1 MTKGKVLI
9 LEDDVV
15 LADQVALILNRYNYE
30 VLITA
35 NSDLFFEELR
45 VFNPDVI
52 LLDVYLVGS
61 KLNGIQV
68 LKHLKDKMDLNYKV
82 IVISGEVS
90 STQVQEIREM
100 GAYHFIEKGSS
111 FSTNQLLLHIDNA
124 ITLKRQEEEHIGL
137 QIEYINMKK
146 QFTRSFP
153 FIGES
158 AAIKA
163 VRDKIHKLAE
173 VDEDLFL
180 IGETGTGKEVAAN
193 YYYISSKRFGKPFHT
208 LNCSAL
214 TETLIESELF
224 GHTKGSFTNADRNK
238 TGFFE
243 ECTNG
248 LLFLDEV
255 TNLSLISQSKI
266 LRAIENKEIQVVG
279 GSMKRVNTRLIFAS
293 NAQMD
298 LLHNPEKFRRDLF
311 YRIEGNIVEL
321 PPLRERGEDI
331 LLLMSFFLTNFSHQY
346 NINDQLDL
354 TTLKSSLLSYSW
366 PGNIRELRNFC
377 KFMMINEDE
386 ITNATIL
393 KHLEHKLSGNG
404 KESEVDNA
412 RYLEIPSLKD
422 SVAQYERDYLLHHLQ
437 LNAWQVSKTARSIG
451 IERTTLYK
459 KIKQLNIS
467 TPPDGDSP

>member
-1 MTKGKVLI
+1 MSKGKVLI

-15 LADQVALILNRYNYE
+15 LADQIALVLKRFNYE
-30 VLITA
+30 VLITP
-35 NSDLFFEELR
+35 NSDIFFEELR

-52 LLDVYLVGS
+52 LLDVFLVGS
-61 KLNGIQV
+61 KLNGIEV
-68 LKHLKDKMDLNYKV
+68 LKHLKSNMDLNYKV
-82 IVISGEVS
+82 IVISGEVTA
-90 STQVQEIREM
+90 TQVQEIRAM

-137 QIEYINMKK
+137 QIEYINLKK

-158 AAIKA
+158 NAIKK
-163 VRDKIHKLAE
+163 VREQIHKLA
-173 VDEDLFL
+173 DAGEDLFL
-180 IGETGTGKEVAAN
+180 MGETGTGKEVAAN
-193 YYYISSKRFGKPFHT
+193 YYYISSNRFGKPFHT

-224 GHTKGSFTNADRNK
+224 GHTRGSVSNAERSK

-243 ECTNG
+243 ECSNG
-248 LLFLDEV
+248 VLFLDEV
-255 TNLSLISQSKI
+255 TNLSLVSQSKI

-279 GSMKRVNTRLIFAS
+279 GPMKKVDTRLIFAS
-293 NAQMD
+293 NANMQV
-298 LLHNPEKFRRDLF
+298 LANPERFRRDLF

-331 LLLMSFFLTNFSHQY
+331 LLLMSFFLTSFTNKY
-346 NINDQLDL
+346 NINDKLDL
-354 TTLKSSLLSYSW
+354 STLSAHLLSYNW

-377 KFMMINEDE
+377 KFVMINEKT
-386 ITNATIL
+386 ITNEVIIQ
-393 KHLEHKLSGNG
+393 HLNMKMNG
-404 KESEVDNA
+404 KDVNRDLENS
-412 RYLEIPSLKD
+412 RYVNMSNLKA
-422 SVAQYERDYLLHHLQ
+422 SMTEYERDFLIHHL
-437 LNAWQVSKTARSIG
+437 NANRWQVSKTARVIG

-459 KIKQLNIS
+459 KIKQLDI
-467 TPPDGDSP
+467 TLMPELKD

>member
-15 LADQVALILNRYNYE
+15 LADQVALVLKRYTYE

-35 NSDLFFEELR
+35 NSDSFFEELR

-52 LLDVYLVGS
+52 LLDVFLVGS
-61 KLNGIQV
+61 KLNGIEV
-68 LKHLKDKMDLNYKV
+68 LKHLKDNMDLNYKV

-90 STQVQEIREM
+90 ANQVQEIRAM
-100 GAYHFIEKGSS
+100 GAYHFIEKGSN

-137 QIEYINMKK
+137 QIEYINLKK

-158 AAIKA
+158 PAIKK
-163 VRDKIHKLAE
+163 VREQIHKLAAVE
-173 VDEDLFL
+173 EDLFL
-180 IGETGTGKEVAAN
+180 LGETGTGKEVAAN
-193 YYYISSKRFGKPFHT
+193 YYYISSSRFGKPFHT

-224 GHTKGSFTNADRNK
+224 GHMKGSFTNADRNK

-248 LLFLDEV
+248 VLFLDEV
-255 TNLSLISQSKI
+255 TNLSMLSQSKI

-279 GSMKRVNTRLIFAS
+279 GSMKKVNTRLIFAS
-293 NAQMD
+293 NANMPT
-298 LLHNPEKFRRDLF
+298 LSNPERFRRDLF

-321 PPLRERGEDI
+321 PTLRERGEDI
-331 LLLMSFFLTNFSHQY
+331 LLLMSFFLTSFTNKY

-354 TTLKSSLLSYSW
+354 SKLKDILLSYSW

-377 KFMMINEDE
+377 KFVMINEKN
-386 ITNATIL
+386 ITNDVII
-393 KHLEHKLSGNG
+393 KHLNLKLNN
-404 KESEVDNA
+404 KDAHREIDTT
-412 RYLEIPSLKD
+412 RYRSISNLK
-422 SVAQYERDYLLHHLQ
+422 SSMAEYEKDFLIYHLSK
-437 LNAWQVSKTARSIG
+437 NFWHVSKTAQAIG

-459 KIKQLNIS
+459 KIKQLGIKLMPENS
-467 TPPDGDSP
+467 E

>member
-15 LADQVALILNRYNYE
+15 LADQIALVLKRFNYE
-30 VLITA
+30 VLITP
-35 NSDLFFEELR
+35 NSDIFFEELR

-52 LLDVYLVGS
+52 LLDVFLVGS
-61 KLNGIQV
+61 KLNGIEV
-68 LKHLKDKMDLNYKV
+68 LKHLKTNMDLNYKV
-82 IVISGEVS
+82 IVISGEVTA
-90 STQVQEIREM
+90 TQVQEIRAM

-137 QIEYINMKK
+137 QIEYINLKK

-158 AAIKA
+158 NAIKK
-163 VRDKIHKLAE
+163 VREQIHKLA
-173 VDEDLFL
+173 DAGEDLFL
-180 IGETGTGKEVAAN
+180 MGETGTGKEVAAN
-193 YYYISSKRFGKPFHT
+193 YYYISSNRFGKPFHT

-224 GHTKGSFTNADRNK
+224 GHTKGSVSNAERSK

-243 ECTNG
+243 ECSNG
-248 LLFLDEV
+248 VLFLDEV
-255 TNLSLISQSKI
+255 TNLSLVSQSKI

-279 GSMKRVNTRLIFAS
+279 GPMKKVDTRLIFAS
-293 NAQMD
+293 NANKQV
-298 LLHNPEKFRRDLF
+298 LANPERFRRDLF

-331 LLLMSFFLTNFSHQY
+331 LLLMSFFLTSFTGKY
-346 NINDQLDL
+346 NINDKLDL
-354 TTLKSSLLSYSW
+354 STLSAHLLSYNW

-377 KFMMINEDE
+377 KFVMINEQT
-386 ITNATIL
+386 ITNEVIIQ
-393 KHLEHKLSGNG
+393 HLNMKMNG
-404 KESEVDNA
+404 KDVNRDVENS
-412 RYLEIPSLKD
+412 RYVKMNNLKA
-422 SVAQYERDYLLHHLQ
+422 SMTEYERDFLIYHL
-437 LNAWQVSKTARSIG
+437 NENHWQVSKTARVIG

-459 KIKQLNIS
+459 KIKQLNINLM
-467 TPPDGDSP
+467 PELRD

>member
-1 MTKGKVLI
+1 MSKGKVLI

-15 LADQVALILNRYNYE
+15 LADQIAL
-30 VLITA
+30 VLKRFTYDVMITS
-35 NSDLFFEELR
+35 NSDAFFDELR

-52 LLDVYLVGS
+52 LLDVFLVGS
-61 KLNGIQV
+61 KLNGIEV
-68 LKHLKDKMDLNYKV
+68 LKHLKTNMDLNYKV

-90 STQVQEIREM
+90 ANQVQEIRSM

-137 QIEYINMKK
+137 QIEYINLKK

-158 AAIKA
+158 PAIKK
-163 VRDKIHKLAE
+163 VREQIHKLAE
-173 VDEDLFL
+173 HGEDLFL
-180 IGETGTGKEVAAN
+180 LGETGTGKEVAAN
-193 YYYISSKRFGKPFHT
+193 YYYISSNRFGKPFHT

-224 GHTKGSFTNADRNK
+224 GHVKGSFTNADRNK

-243 ECTNG
+243 ECSNG
-248 LLFLDEV
+248 VLFLDEV

-279 GSMKRVNTRLIFAS
+279 GPMKKVNTRLIFAS
-293 NAQMD
+293 NANMQVLSHPD
-298 LLHNPEKFRRDLF
+298 RFRRDLF

-321 PPLRERGEDI
+321 PPLREREEDI
-331 LLLMSFFLTNFSHQY
+331 LLLVSFFLTSFTNKY

-354 TTLKSSLLSYSW
+354 STLKKHLLSYSW

-377 KFMMINEDE
+377 KFVMINEKN
-386 ITNATIL
+386 ITNNVII
-393 KHLEHKLSGNG
+393 KHMNVKINNKDAQRDMENVRYVNMNNL
-404 KESEVDNA
+404 KESMTE
-412 RYLEIPSLKD
+412 
-422 SVAQYERDYLLHHLQ
+422 YERDYLIHHLA
-437 LNAWQVSKTARSIG
+437 LNSWQVSKTARSIG

-459 KIKQLNIS
+459 KIKQFGITLMPES
-467 TPPDGDSP
+467 TD

>member
-9 LEDDVV
+9 LEDDIV
-15 LADQVALILNRYNYE
+15 LADQIALVLKRYSYE
-30 VLITA
+30 VLIIA
-35 NSDLFFEELR
+35 NSDVFFEELR

-68 LKHLKDKMDLNYKV
+68 LKQLKEKMDLNYKV
-82 IVISGEVS
+82 IVISGEVTS
-90 STQVQEIREM
+90 AQAKEIRNL
-100 GAYHFIEKGSS
+100 GAYHFIEKGSN

-124 ITLKRQEEEHIGL
+124 ITLKHQEEEHIGL
-137 QIEYINMKK
+137 QIEYVNLKK

-158 AAIKA
+158 LAIKK
-163 VRDKIHKLAE
+163 VREQIHKLAA
-173 VDEDLFL
+173 VNEDLFL

-193 YYYISSKRFGKPFHT
+193 YYYISSSRFGKPFHT

-243 ECTNG
+243 ECSDG
-248 LLFLDEV
+248 VLFLDEV
-255 TNLSLISQSKI
+255 TNLSLLSQSKI

-279 GSMKRVNTRLIFAS
+279 GPMKKVNTRLIFAS
-293 NAQMD
+293 NAKMNV
-298 LLHNPEKFRRDLF
+298 LSNPDKFRRDLF
-311 YRIEGNIVEL
+311 FRIEGNIVEL
-321 PPLRERGEDI
+321 PPLREREEDI
-331 LLLMSFFLTNFSHQY
+331 LLLMSFFLTNFCHKY

-354 TTLKSSLLSYSW
+354 TTLKDDLLSYAW

-377 KFMMINEDE
+377 KFIMINEKS
-386 ITNATIL
+386 ITNSIIL
-393 KHLEHKLSGNG
+393 KHLEQRMTDTGNPQ
-404 KESEVDNA
+404 EVDHS
-412 RYLEIPSLKD
+412 RYLKISNLKD
-422 SVAQYERDYLLHHLQ
+422 SMNEYEKDYLIYQLQ
-437 LNAWQVSKTARSIG
+437 RNQWHVTKTARKIG

-459 KIKQLNIS
+459 KIKQFGIQ
-467 TPPDGDSP
+467 TPGM

>member
-15 LADQVALILNRYNYE
+15 LADQIVLVLKRYSYE

-35 NSDLFFEELR
+35 NSDIFFEELR

-68 LKHLKDKMDLNYKV
+68 LKQLKEKMDLNYKV
-82 IVISGEVS
+82 IVISGEVTS
-90 STQVQEIREM
+90 AQAKEIRTL
-100 GAYHFIEKGSS
+100 GAYHFIEKGSN

-124 ITLKRQEEEHIGL
+124 ITLKHQEEEHIGL
-137 QIEYINMKK
+137 QIEYINLKK

-158 AAIKA
+158 PAIKK
-163 VRDKIHKLAE
+163 VREQIHKLAE
-173 VDEDLFL
+173 VNEDLFL

-193 YYYISSKRFGKPFHT
+193 YYYISSSRFGKPFHT

-243 ECTNG
+243 ECSDG

-255 TNLSLISQSKI
+255 TNLSLVSQSKI

-279 GSMKRVNTRLIFAS
+279 GPMKKVNTRLIFAS
-293 NAQMD
+293 NAKMNV
-298 LLHNPEKFRRDLF
+298 LSNPDKFRRDLF
-311 YRIEGNIVEL
+311 FRIEGNIVEL
-321 PPLRERGEDI
+321 PPLREREEDI
-331 LLLMSFFLTNFSHQY
+331 LLLMSFFLTNFSHKY

-354 TTLKSSLLSYSW
+354 TTLKDDLLSYPW

-377 KFMMINEDE
+377 KFIMINEKS

-393 KHLEHKLSGNG
+393 KHLDQRLSGAAQNPQ
-404 KESEVDNA
+404 EVDNS
-412 RYLEIPSLKD
+412 RYMKIRNLKE
-422 SVAQYERDYLLHHLQ
+422 SMTEYEKDFLIHQ
-437 LNAWQVSKTARSIG
+437 LGRHGWHVTNTAKSIG

-459 KIKQLNIS
+459 KIKQFGLQA
-467 TPPDGDSP
+467 PAEERE

>member
-15 LADQVALILNRYNYE
+15 LAEQVALVLDRYFYE

-35 NSDLFFEELR
+35 NSDTFFEELR

-52 LLDVYLVGS
+52 LLDVFLVGS

-68 LKHLKDKMDLNYKV
+68 LKQLKEKMDLNYKV
-82 IVISGEVS
+82 IVISGEVTS
-90 STQVQEIREM
+90 EQVQEIRAM
-100 GAYHFIEKGSS
+100 GAYHFIEKGSN
-111 FSTNQLLLHIDNA
+111 FNTNQLLLHIDNA

-137 QIEYINMKK
+137 QIEYINLKK

-153 FIGES
+153 LIGES
-158 AAIKA
+158 AAIKR
-163 VRDKIHKLAE
+163 VREQIHKLAE
-173 VDEDLFL
+173 VNEDVFL

-193 YYYISSKRFGKPFHT
+193 YYYISSSRFGKPFHT
-208 LNCSAL
+208 VNCSAL

-224 GHTKGSFTNADRNK
+224 GHAKGSFTNADRNK

-243 ECTNG
+243 ECSEG

-255 TNLSLISQSKI
+255 TNLSLVSQSKI

-279 GSMKRVNTRLIFAS
+279 GSMKKVNTRLIFATNADRSTLS
-293 NAQMD
+293 NS
-298 LLHNPEKFRRDLF
+298 EKFRRDLF
-311 YRIEGNIVEL
+311 FRIEGNIVEL
-321 PPLRERGEDI
+321 PPLRDREEDI
-331 LLLMSFFLTNFSHQY
+331 LLLMSFFLTSFSHQY

-354 TTLKSSLLSYSW
+354 TSLKDDLLSYSW

-377 KFMMINEDE
+377 KFMMIHEKN

-393 KHLEHKLSGNG
+393 KHLEHRISGID
-404 KESEVDNA
+404 ESQDVDTA
-412 RYLEIPSLKD
+412 RYLQIRNLKE
-422 SVAQYERDYLLHHLQ
+422 SMAEYERDYLIYHLNRHH
-437 LNAWQVSKTARSIG
+437 WQVSRTARSIG

-459 KIKQLNIS
+459 KIKQLGIHS
-467 TPPDGDSP
+467 LPEEEV

>member
-1 MTKGKVLI
+1 MEKGKVLI
-9 LEDDVV
+9 LEDD
-15 LADQVALILNRYNYE
+15 LILAEQIAMVLKRYNYN
-30 VLITA
+30 VLITS
-35 NSDLFFEELR
+35 NSDSFFEELR
-45 VFNPDVI
+45 LFLPDVI
-52 LLDVYLVGS
+52 LLDVFLVGS

-82 IVISGEVS
+82 IVISGEVTS
-90 STQVQEIREM
+90 AQVAEIRAM

-137 QIEYINMKK
+137 QIEYINLKK

-158 AAIKA
+158 VAIKK
-163 VRDKIHKLAE
+163 VREQIHKLAV

-193 YYYISSKRFGKPFHT
+193 YYYISSNRFGKPFHT

-224 GHTKGSFTNADRNK
+224 GHVKGSFTNADRNK

-243 ECTNG
+243 DCSNG

-255 TNLSLISQSKI
+255 TNLSLVSQSKI

-279 GSMKRVNTRLIFAS
+279 GSMKKVNTRLIFAS
-293 NAQMD
+293 NANQETLAD
-298 LLHNPEKFRRDLF
+298 QNKFRKDLF

-321 PPLRERGEDI
+321 PPLRRRGDDI
-331 LLLMSFFLTNFSHQY
+331 LLLMSFFLTNFSARY

-354 TTLKSSLLSYSW
+354 TSLRDELLSYSW

-377 KFMMINEDE
+377 KFIMINESN
-386 ITNATIL
+386 ITNAVIL
-393 KHLEHKLSGNG
+393 KHLKHKLSNN
-404 KESEVDNA
+404 VDS
-412 RYLEIPSLKD
+412 RDFDTSKYLKVLNIKD
-422 SVAQYERDYLLHHLQ
+422 SVADFEHDYIIHHLG
-437 LNAWQVSKTARSIG
+437 LNNWRVSATARSIG
-451 IERTTLYK
+451 LERTTLYK
-459 KIKQLNIS
+459 KMKQLNIVLP
-467 TPPDGDSP
+467 TEAE

>member
-15 LADQVALILNRYNYE
+15 LADQIALVLKRYSYE

-35 NSDLFFEELR
+35 NSDIFFEELR

-68 LKHLKDKMDLNYKV
+68 LKQLKEKMDLNYKV
-82 IVISGEVS
+82 IVISGEVTS
-90 STQVQEIREM
+90 AQAKEIRTL
-100 GAYHFIEKGSS
+100 GAYHFIEKGSN

-124 ITLKRQEEEHIGL
+124 ITLKHQEEEHIGL
-137 QIEYINMKK
+137 QIEYINLKK

-158 AAIKA
+158 PAIKK
-163 VRDKIHKLAE
+163 VREQIHKLAE
-173 VDEDLFL
+173 VNEDLFL

-193 YYYISSKRFGKPFHT
+193 YYYISSSRFGKPFHT

-243 ECTNG
+243 ECSDG

-255 TNLSLISQSKI
+255 TNLSLVSQSKI

-279 GSMKRVNTRLIFAS
+279 GPMKKVNTRLIFAS
-293 NAQMD
+293 NAKMNV
-298 LLHNPEKFRRDLF
+298 LSNPDKFRRDLF
-311 YRIEGNIVEL
+311 FRIEGNIVEL
-321 PPLRERGEDI
+321 PPLREREEDI
-331 LLLMSFFLTNFSHQY
+331 LLLMSFFLTNFSHKY

-354 TTLKSSLLSYSW
+354 TTLKDDLLSYPW

-377 KFMMINEDE
+377 KFIMINEKS

-393 KHLEHKLSGNG
+393 KHLDQRLSGAAQNPQ
-404 KESEVDNA
+404 EVDNS
-412 RYLEIPSLKD
+412 RYMKIRNLKE
-422 SVAQYERDYLLHHLQ
+422 SMTEYEKDFLIHQ
-437 LNAWQVSKTARSIG
+437 LGRHKWHVTNTAKSIG

-459 KIKQLNIS
+459 KIKQFGLQAP
-467 TPPDGDSP
+467 TEERE